1 MKAYVMHV
9 PAMTSGMEEPPIA
22 SMVVGAGAPT
32 CSQAWSLEARQTPSR
47 PRALIQVWVLAAVG
61 AVRGADL
68 AMPLRLLSVL
78 HSSISAVRYT
88 VWTLAARN
96 PSRVWMLAPALDASP
111 SSAPVLAHYSQL
123 KYQKA
128 GYSPVNLLPGN
139 ALFKCLNIAPS
150 CLFLYIFLIESRHFY
165 TLNFCHISIYPHYH
179 EWFVSI
185 ILVASK

>member
-1 MKAYVMHV
+1 MHV

-22 SMVVGAGAPT
+22 SMVLGVGASN

-47 PRALIQVWVLAAVG
+47 PRALIQVWVLVAAG
-61 AVRGADL
+61 AIRGADL

-88 VWTLAARN
+88 VWTLAAGN
-96 PSRVWMLAPALDASP
+96 PSRVWMLGP

-150 CLFLYIFLIESRHFY
+150 CLFLYIFLIELRHFY